1 MDILDEELIKFWDLL
16 NRNNVSYIMVG
27 GFAVNLQGFSRATE
41 DSDLWLMDELRNR
54 KSLRKAFR
62 ELGYGDYP
70 SIETMPFLPGWTQF
84 YIAKGLVLD
93 IMTSMKGLEN
103 FTFEECLQRAK
114 VAEFNGIK
122 VPFLSIDD
130 LIANK
135 KAVARPKDQIDV
147 IELEK
152 IKRIQDERHE

>member
-1 MDILDEELIKFWDLL
+1 MF
-16 NRNNVSYIMVG
+16 
-27 GFAVNLQGFSRATE
+27 
-41 DSDLWLMDELRNR
+41 
-54 KSLRKAFR
+54 
-62 ELGYGDYP
+62 
-70 SIETMPFLPGWTQF
+70 
-84 YIAKGLVLD
+84 
-93 IMTSMKGLEN
+93 
-103 FTFEECLQRAK
+103 FEECLQRAK

-152 IKRIQDERHE
+152 IKRIQEERNQ